1 MKFGIFIFLFV
12 FIVRAA
18 TASALELKNPEADK
32 RRMII
37 ELEVVPTPPQKDFE
51 QYVQEQATAA
61 QRDAKDAASKSN
73 EQLAKNK
80 QPKPLNPIT
89 LFRW

>member
-1 MKFGIFIFLFV
+1 MKFGIFIFSIV

-32 RRMII
+32 RRMTI

-51 QYVQEQATAA
+51 QYVQEQATTA
-61 QRDAKDAASKSN
+61 QRDAKDAGSKSS

-80 QPKPLNPIT
+80 QPKPLNPMT

>member
-1 MKFGIFIFLFV
+1 MKFGIFIFSIV

-32 RRMII
+32 RRMTI
-37 ELEVVPTPPQKDFE
+37 ELEVVPTPPQNYYD
-51 QYVQEQATAA
+51 AGS
-61 QRDAKDAASKSN
+61 DAKDAGSKSN

-80 QPKPLNPIT
+80 QPKPLNPMT